1 MEPGTW
7 FMFSIIIIMLENVS
21 TFSLSDT
28 GLEKDSLKISQESP
42 PCEGGATL

>member
-7 FMFSIIIIMLENVS
+7 FMFSIIIILENVS

-28 GLEKDSLKISQESP
+28 GLEKDSLTISQESP
-42 PCEGGATL
+42 PCEGGVTL